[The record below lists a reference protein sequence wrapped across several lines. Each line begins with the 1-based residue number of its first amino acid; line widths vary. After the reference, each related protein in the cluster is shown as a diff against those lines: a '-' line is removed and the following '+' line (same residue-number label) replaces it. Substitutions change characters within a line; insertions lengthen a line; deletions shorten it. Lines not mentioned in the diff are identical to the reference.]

1 MDDKYVQMLTEA
13 VQSAKSAHHRIDQI
27 NEVVKEIR
35 ADVKN
40 TNQIAISVE
49 KLAMEMK
56 AMREDEQKID
66 ERLKAVEDKPAKKWE
81 DLKSLFITRNSYGCS
96 GLFFS
101 KIRFIGGM
109 KNGY

>member
-40 TNQIAISVE
+40 KI
-49 KLAMEMK
+49 KL
-56 AMREDEQKID
+56 QF
-66 ERLKAVEDKPAKKWE
+66 L
-81 DLKSLFITRNSYGCS
+81 LKSL
-96 GLFFS
+96 LW
-101 KIRFIGGM
+101 K
-109 KNGY
+109 